1 MAIWKEEIFGPVL
14 AITTFE
20 TEAEAILLANASDF
34 GLAASVLSTDVG
46 VQQRIVKAM
55 RCGIMWVNCSQ
66 PAFCCAPWGGLKKSG
81 AFFFVAFA
89 SVVHLTP

>member
-1 MAIWKEEIFGPVL
+1 
-14 AITTFE
+14 
-20 TEAEAILLANASDF
+20 
-34 GLAASVLSTDVG
+34 

-89 SVVHLTP
+89 SVVHLTS